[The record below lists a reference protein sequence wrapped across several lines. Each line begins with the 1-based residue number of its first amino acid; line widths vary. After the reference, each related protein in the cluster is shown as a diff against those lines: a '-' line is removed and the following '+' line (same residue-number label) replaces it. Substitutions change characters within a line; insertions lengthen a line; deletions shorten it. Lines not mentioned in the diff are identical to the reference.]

1 MDTNKDIMKID
12 HFQNDIQLIEL
23 MLDKAHID
31 YINELIDTEE
41 DPGVLAHLIAY
52 KEKKKMEFNRK
63 LKAYQTQR

>member
-1 MDTNKDIMKID
+1 M
-12 HFQNDIQLIEL
+12 NDIQLIEL

-41 DPGVLAHLIAY
+41 DAGTLAYLIEH

-63 LKAYQTQR
+63 LKAFQTQR

>member
-1 MDTNKDIMKID
+1 M
-12 HFQNDIQLIEL
+12 NDIQLIEL

-31 YINELIDTEE
+31 YIGELIDTEE
-41 DPGVLAHLIAY
+41 DQGVLAHLIAY

>member
-1 MDTNKDIMKID
+1 MDTNKDIE
-12 HFQNDIQLIEL
+12 LIEL

-31 YINELIDTEE
+31 YIGELIDTEE
-41 DPGVLAHLIAY
+41 DQDVLAYLIEH

>member
-1 MDTNKDIMKID
+1 MDTNK
-12 HFQNDIQLIEL
+12 DIQLIEL

-52 KEKKKMEFNRK
+52 REKKKIEFNQK
-63 LKAYQTQR
+63 LKAFQTQR